1 MGTSLKDRVTGGKWL
16 TRGDQAA
23 LMSEIHSFIFKW
35 NLYTFF
41 VHRGK
46 WKMQGHTESAQ
57 HSSSFALI
65 ETRIFLHT
73 FSTKDVVYCI
83 FWPWS
88 PVNILWPSFDKG
100 CSTRKLI
107 FPQSV
112 FFFIFLIY
120 VSLRKCQTELRFS
133 QSKGAV
139 SYKKEPISSKVW
151 CG

>member
-1 MGTSLKDRVTGGKWL
+1 MGTSLKKRVRGGKWL

-57 HSSSFALI
+57 HSSSIALI
-65 ETRIFLHT
+65 ETMIFLHT
-73 FSTKDVVYCI
+73 FSTKDVVYSI
-83 FWPWS
+83 FWPWR

-100 CSTRKLI
+100 CSTKNL
-107 FPQSV
+107 FSLKV
-112 FFFIFLIY
+112 FFLYISNL
-120 VSLRKCQTELRFS
+120 CQPQKMPNRVMFFTE
-133 QSKGAV
+133 QGAV

-151 CG
+151 YG